1 MEEDPLFGREA
12 ELEQLLTLLQGGP
25 AEEGSR
31 VLLHGMGGLGKT
43 RLASAAAQRWLERL
57 QAPEGDKVLWLE
69 VGSGA
74 APEILGR
81 IDAQLERRPHESR
94 QAALARS
101 GVSLV
106 VLENAAGTYA
116 LQQTLAALPEELPAL
131 VTSRLRFPGLS
142 RLELTRLSREAAL
155 ELLEFHLTAGNENMG
170 SAPPPHPEALCAL
183 LGDHPF
189 ALRLAA
195 RTLASAPDTSVIQAL
210 YAAPQ
215 DTIRVLLEQSLST
228 VSAREYE
235 VYLALGSLEA
245 PHSTPE
251 LLTYL
256 LERPS
261 EEIERAL
268 WELTGR
274 GLLTREAHPGADAV
288 TYRMHDLTWRVAR
301 EHRTHLPHHLRATTL
316 QYAAAHTDRA
326 DLLAA
331 DLSHLLAA
339 ASSAPPDELK
349 TLMAF
354 WLGGQLYRS

>member
-1 MEEDPLFGREA
+1 M
-12 ELEQLLTLLQGGP
+12 
-25 AEEGSR
+25 
-31 VLLHGMGGLGKT
+31 
-43 RLASAAAQRWLERL
+43 
-57 QAPEGDKVLWLE
+57 
-69 VGSGA
+69 
-74 APEILGR
+74 
-81 IDAQLERRPHESR
+81 
-94 QAALARS
+94 
-101 GVSLV
+101 
-106 VLENAAGTYA
+106 
-116 LQQTLAALPEELPAL
+116 
-131 VTSRLRFPGLS
+131 
-142 RLELTRLSREAAL
+142 
-155 ELLEFHLTAGNENMG
+155 
-170 SAPPPHPEALCAL
+170 
-183 LGDHPF
+183 
-189 ALRLAA
+189 
-195 RTLASAPDTSVIQAL
+195 IQAL

-354 WLGGQLYRS
+354 WLGGNYIAARGFPAAQLHLLDSAITAAEQTGDWDAASLLNGKYADISQALLGDQSAAIARLQRGAKQAEYCGQLERQAVQLSLAGQMGAASDLPEAAAWLETASALAGASGNPAVQARVWGQQAITEARQQNFIEAQRLLERAAAALEMYLAGTGKPEEDAAASPQQKAQQKAQQGSGVDSVLSRSG